1 MNYVHVE
8 DVVEAMFL
16 CGKINLALGNTY
28 NVSQNIK
35 IEKILDKQ
43 GNLVQK
49 NKNPGLIWVL
59 QGKRYSLPRSS
70 ELVAKLGQVDTNGSI
85 IAQKQILNNYAGIVK
100 FSKACLLY
108 TSPSPRD
115 RG

>member
-1 MNYVHVE
+1 
-8 DVVEAMFL
+8 
-16 CGKINLALGNTY
+16 
-28 NVSQNIK
+28 
-35 IEKILDKQ
+35 
-43 GNLVQK
+43 VQK

-100 FSKACLLY
+100 FSKASARNEIRILNFSLILQNAKVLLFNNS
-108 TSPSPRD
+108 TSGKKKYIEIR
-115 RG
+115 RW